1 MILQR
6 LKIEHFKRLRE
17 VDIQFPSIGIIGV
30 VGTNGAGKSTLF
42 EAMLWAL
49 FRPNAI
55 GVDNRDVVPRRS
67 VGLTTKVELTV
78 ETNDNVYTITRSLRI
93 TSGGSQRAEASI
105 FRGDEQEPIVTGANP
120 VSDYIRA
127 TLLRM
132 SPQSF
137 TTTFFTRQKELAFF
151 SDVGD
156 TERRKEMQR
165 LLDLDAIER
174 AQTKLREERTRERHT
189 LAARS
194 SQLADESDARDLDA
208 DLGIARSEEEQAVA
222 TVARLTAEFEERSA
236 RYETVAARLES
247 LRAMQRQ
254 FDLLAAER
262 QRAETAK
269 SAAETTRD
277 DAAQRI
283 DALHA
288 RAQRAAAIAPL
299 LDSLTA
305 TNEALA
311 DAEIAAAHAQHVAN
325 SARDLRESENRAV
338 ELSDTA
344 DAMIADLDALRD
356 LLFDWETL
364 DSEPPGAGRARM
376 VAAKLTAAAPLAIE
390 RVKER
395 DQLRALIRVA
405 EDAGRAADEAK
416 NRANKR
422 AELDA
427 RLAVVV
433 AGSDPAVRVAD
444 LERQERAH
452 AEDVTRLETELATLR
467 AEHAKYAALLKR
479 WEAAEAD
486 ADCPTCGR
494 PFTEDDAGI
503 MFASLRRSMETC
515 TRQGKAVSADL
526 DETRAAGRTVNG
538 ALQMER
544 DRLRQTETIVAQ
556 RDRAIAEE
564 RDAADR
570 MAHAEERLHAALAVV
585 GRRKAPSE
593 HDVIAFEAE
602 LALLERAA
610 NAAGA
615 ANRLA
620 TQLDQITMRIADQ
633 RQALAALGP
642 ATYDAARHEELRQER
657 VRLVALQTESAR
669 ITEEL
674 TALPTEESRRDGA
687 MAQIAACE
695 AAIAR
700 ATVEQAALGFDPS
713 AVAKTEEETAEAA
726 EVANQVQ
733 SALADSRVS
742 AANATNGVRRIEAEQ
757 TRLSVLRA
765 DVDRLAASVARYNLM
780 DDGFTDFSVALAA
793 RIQPKLGEYASDLIE
808 RMSNGRY
815 NRLAFDT
822 NYTPALYDGDLEKF
836 PVEKFSGG
844 ERDIA
849 ALAARIALS
858 QLLAARGGHE
868 IGFMVLDEVFGSL
881 DTERR
886 TLVLEALAAMGDIV
900 PQLFI
905 ISHVDDV
912 RMSPLMNE
920 VWTVAAQPDGSSAV
934 LRRDAADLLLGASA
948 FAAM

>member
-6 LKIEHFKRLRE
+6 LKIENFKRLRE
-17 VDIQFPSIGIIGV
+17 VDIEFPSIGIIGV

-67 VGLTTKVELTV
+67 TGLTTKVELTV
-78 ETNDNVYTITRSLRI
+78 ETGDNVYTIARSLRI
-93 TSGGSQRAEASI
+93 TAGGSQRVEASV
-105 FRGDEQEPIVTGANP
+105 FRGDAPDPVVTGANP
-120 VSDYIRA
+120 VSDYIRT

-132 SPQSF
+132 TPQSF

-151 SDVGD
+151 GGAGD

-174 AQTKLREERTRERHT
+174 AQGKLREERTRERHT
-189 LAARS
+189 LAARTG
-194 SQLADESDARDLDA
+194 QLADETDARDLDA
-208 DLGIARSEEEQAVA
+208 DLAVA
-222 TVARLTAEFEERSA
+222 HTAEEAATATVTSLQADFDTCSE
-236 RYETVAARLES
+236 RYETAAARLDAI
-247 LRAMQRQ
+247 RAVQRQ
-254 FDLLAAER
+254 FDALGAER
-262 QRAETAK
+262 QSASARK
-269 SAAETTRD
+269 SAAEATRD
-277 DAAQRI
+277 DALRRI
-283 DALHA
+283 AALQA
-288 RAQRAAAIAPL
+288 RAARAAEIAPL
-299 LDSLTA
+299 LASVGET
-305 TNEALA
+305 ERALA
-311 DAEIAAAHAQHVAN
+311 AAEIAAAHAQRVAE
-325 SARDLRESENRAV
+325 SRRDLRESENRAAQ
-338 ELSDTA
+338 LSATA

-364 DSEPPGAGRARM
+364 DDEPPGAGRARM

-405 EDAGRAADEAK
+405 EDAARAADEAK
-416 NRANKR
+416 TRANKR

-433 AGSDPAVRVAD
+433 AGGDPAPRVAD
-444 LERQERAH
+444 LERQERGFTEEVA
-452 AEDVTRLETELATLR
+452 RLETERTVLR
-467 AEHAKYAALLKR
+467 AEHTKYATLLKR
-479 WEAAEAD
+479 WESAEPD

-494 PFTEDDAGI
+494 PFTEDDAET
-503 MFASLRRSMETC
+503 MFASLRRSMDTC
-515 TRQGKAVSADL
+515 MVQGKQVGARLEDA
-526 DETRAAGRTVNG
+526 RNAGRTVSG
-538 ALQMER
+538 ALQTER
-544 DRLRQTETIVAQ
+544 DRLRQAETFIAQ
-556 RDRAIAEE
+556 RERAVAEE
-564 RDAADR
+564 RDAVERATR
-570 MAHAEERLHAALAVV
+570 AEQRLKDALAAA
-585 GRRKAPSE
+585 GRRKPPTE
-593 HDVIAFEAE
+593 QDIAGLEEE
-602 LALLERAA
+602 LSLLERAA
-610 NAAGA
+610 NAVGA

-620 TQLDQITMRIADQ
+620 TDTEKIAAQIAMQ
-633 RQALAALGP
+633 REALVALGP
-642 ATYDAARHEELRQER
+642 ATYDAARHEALRQDR
-657 VRLVALQTESAR
+657 VRLVALKTETAR
-669 ITEEL
+669 IAEEL
-674 TALPTEESRRDGA
+674 LALPAEEER
-687 MAQIAACE
+687 QE
-695 AAIAR
+695 AARGAIAECDATIAR
-700 ATVEQAALGFDPS
+700 TMDEQMTFGFNPDAVVEAEAE
-713 AVAKTEEETAEAA
+713 AVAAA
-726 EVANQVQ
+726 DVANRVQ
-733 SALADSRVS
+733 SALADARV
-742 AANATNGVRRIEAEQ
+742 AVANAQNAVQRVEAEQ

-765 DVDRLAASVARYNLM
+765 DVARLGASVAQYNLM

-881 DTERR
+881 DAERR

-920 VWTVAAQPDGSSAV
+920 VWTVAAQSDGTSAV
-934 LRRDAADLLLGASA
+934 LRREAADLLLGASA

>member
-6 LKIEHFKRLRE
+6 LRIENFKRLRE

-49 FRPNAI
+49 FRPNAV
-55 GVDNRDVVPRRS
+55 GTDNRDVVPRRS
-67 VGLTTKVELTV
+67 AGLTTKVELTV
-78 ETNDNVYTITRSLRI
+78 ETNDNVYTISRSLRI
-93 TSGGSQRAEASI
+93 TAGGSQRVEASV
-105 FRGDEQEPIVTGANP
+105 FRGDDPEPIVTGANP

-151 SDVGD
+151 ADVGD
-156 TERRKEMQR
+156 AERRREMQR
-165 LLDLDAIER
+165 LLDLDAVER

-189 LAARS
+189 LAART
-194 SQLADESDARDLDA
+194 SQLADETDARDLDSE
-208 DLGIARSEEEQAVA
+208 LSVARGAEEQAA
-222 TVARLTAEFEERSA
+222 AMVARLAAEFETRSA
-236 RYETVAARLES
+236 EYEMVATRLES
-247 LRAMQRQ
+247 RREVQRR
-254 FDLLAAER
+254 FDHLASERRAAE
-262 QRAETAK
+262 AAK
-269 SAAETTRD
+269 SAAVATRD
-277 DAAQRI
+277 DASRRI

-288 RAQRAAAIAPL
+288 RARRAAEIAPL
-299 LDSLTA
+299 LAARSETDA
-305 TNEALA
+305 ALSA
-311 DAEIAAAHAQHVAN
+311 AEIAAAHAQRVAD
-325 SARDLRESENRAV
+325 SARDLRESENRAA
-338 ELSDTA
+338 ELGTAA

-364 DSEPPGAGRARM
+364 DSEPPGVGRARL
-376 VAAKLTAAAPLAIE
+376 VAAQLTAAAPLAIE

-416 NRANKR
+416 HRANKR

-433 AGSDPAVRVAD
+433 ASGDPAGRVAE
-444 LERQERAH
+444 LERRERALT
-452 AEDVTRLETELATLR
+452 EDIARLETERAALR
-467 AEHAKYAALLKR
+467 TEHAKYATLLKQ
-479 WEAAEAD
+479 WEGAEPD

-494 PFTEDDAGI
+494 PFTEDDAGV
-503 MFASLRRSMETC
+503 MFASLRRSMDAC
-515 TRQGKAVSADL
+515 MSQGKAVSADL
-526 DETRAAGRTVNG
+526 EETRAAGRATSG
-538 ALQMER
+538 ALQAER
-544 DRLRQTETIVAQ
+544 ERLRQAETIVAQ
-556 RDRAIAEE
+556 RDRALAEE

-570 MAHAEERLHAALAVV
+570 ATRADAHLHSTLAAA
-585 GRRKAPSE
+585 GRRKPPTE
-593 HDVIAFEAE
+593 QDVAAFETE
-602 LALLERAA
+602 LGLLERAA
-610 NAAGA
+610 NAVGA

-620 TQLDQITMRIADQ
+620 AQLDRITAQVTEQ
-633 RQALAALGP
+633 RDALAALGP
-642 ATYDAARHEELRQER
+642 TTYDAARHEELRQER
-657 VRLVALQTESAR
+657 VRLVALQTEAAR

-674 TALPTEESRRDGA
+674 TSLPSEEARRDGA
-687 MAQIAACE
+687 SASIAECD

-700 ATVEQAALGFDPS
+700 TATEQAAPGYAP
-713 AVAKTEEETAEAA
+713 AAGATAEAEAVAAA
-726 EVANQVQ
+726 EIANRVQ
-733 SALADSRVS
+733 GALADARVA
-742 AANATNGVRRIEAEQ
+742 AANARHGVERIEAEQ
-757 TRLSVLRA
+757 TRLAVLRA

-881 DTERR
+881 DAERR

-920 VWTVAAQPDGSSAV
+920 VWTVAAQPDGTSAV

>member
-6 LKIEHFKRLRE
+6 LRIENFKRLRD

-67 VGLTTKVELTV
+67 AGLTTKVELTV
-78 ETNDNVYTITRSLRI
+78 ETNDAVYTISRSLRI
-93 TSGGSQRAEASI
+93 TAGGSQRVEASI
-105 FRGDEQEPIVTGANP
+105 FRGDDQEPLVTGANP
-120 VSDYIRA
+120 VSDYIRS

-151 SDVGD
+151 GDVGD

-174 AQTKLREERTRERHT
+174 AQTKLREERARERSL
-189 LAARS
+189 LAARG
-194 SQLADESDARDLDA
+194 SQLADDIAARDLDE
-208 DLGIARSEEEQAVA
+208 DLRIARGTEDAAVA
-222 TVARLTAEFEERSA
+222 MVTRLTAEFETCSA
-236 RYETVAARLES
+236 RYERIAARLES
-247 LRAMQRQ
+247 ARAMQRR
-254 FDLLAAER
+254 FEALASERRAAEIAR
-262 QRAETAK
+262 

-277 DAAQRI
+277 DAATRI
-283 DALHA
+283 ASLQA
-288 RAQRAAAIAPL
+288 RARRAAEIMPL
-299 LDSLTA
+299 LA
-305 TNEALA
+305 TMANTEAALA
-311 DAEIAAAHAQHVAN
+311 AADVAATHAQRVAE
-325 SARDLRESENRAV
+325 ATRDVRESERHAAQ
-338 ELSDTA
+338 LSATA
-344 DAMIADLDALRD
+344 DAMIGDLDALRD

-364 DSEPPGAGRARM
+364 DTEPPGVGRARM

-395 DQLRALIRVA
+395 DHLRALMRTA
-405 EDAGRAADEAK
+405 ENARRAADEAK
-416 NRANKR
+416 HRLNKR

-427 RLAVVV
+427 RLAVIV
-433 AGSDPAVRVAD
+433 AGGDLPARVAD
-444 LERQERAH
+444 LERQERALT
-452 AEDVTRLETELATLR
+452 EDVARLETELAGLR

-479 WEAAEAD
+479 WEAAEPD
-486 ADCPTCGR
+486 ANCPTCGR
-494 PFTEDDAGI
+494 PFTDEDAGV
-503 MFASLRRSMETC
+503 MLASLRHSIEAC
-515 TRQGKAVSADL
+515 TMAGKTVGARLEESRTAG
-526 DETRAAGRTVNG
+526 RAASG
-538 ALQMER
+538 ALQAER
-544 DRLRQTETIVAQ
+544 ERLRQAETASAQ
-556 RDRAIAEE
+556 RERALSEEREAAERAERAEE
-564 RDAADR
+564 Q
-570 MAHAEERLHAALAVV
+570 LHAALAAA
-585 GRRKAPSE
+585 GRRKPPTE
-593 HDVIAFEAE
+593 QDVTSLEAE
-602 LALLERAA
+602 LSLLERAA
-610 NAAGA
+610 NAVGA

-620 TQLDQITMRIADQ
+620 TQLDDVTARIATQ
-633 RQALAALGP
+633 RETLAALGP
-642 ATYDAARHEELRQER
+642 VTYDAVRHEDLRQER
-657 VRLVALQTESAR
+657 VRLVGLRTEAAR

-674 TALPTEESRRDGA
+674 TALPSEESRCDEAIRA
-687 MAQIAACE
+687 IAACDS
-695 AAIAR
+695 AIAR
-700 ATVEQAALGFDPS
+700 LTDEQSSLGFDPD
-713 AVAKTEEETAEAA
+713 AIATTEAEAA
-726 EVANQVQ
+726 AAAESAHQVQ
-733 SALADSRVS
+733 DALADARVA
-742 AANATNGVRRIEAEQ
+742 AANARNAVERVEAEQ
-757 TRLSVLRA
+757 TRLAVLRA
-765 DVDRLAASVARYNLM
+765 EVDRLEASVGRFDRM
-780 DDGFTDFSVALAA
+780 DRGFTDFSVALAA

-815 NRLAFDT
+815 TRLAFDT

-836 PVEKFSGG
+836 PIEKFSGG

-912 RMSPLMNE
+912 RLSPLMNE
-920 VWTVAAQPDGSSAV
+920 VWTVAAQPEGTSAV
-934 LRRDAADLLLGASA
+934 LRRDATDLLLNASA

>member
-277 DAAQRI
+277 DAARRI

-538 ALQMER
+538 TLQMER

-585 GRRKAPSE
+585 GRRKPPSE

-620 TQLDQITMRIADQ
+620 TQLDQITVRIADQ

>member
-6 LKIEHFKRLRE
+6 LKIENFKCLRD

-55 GVDNRDVVPRRS
+55 GTDNRDVVPRRS
-67 VGLTTKVELTV
+67 AGLTTTVELTV

-93 TSGGSQRAEASI
+93 TAGGSQRVEASI
-105 FRGDEQEPIVTGANP
+105 FRGDDQEPLVTGANP
-120 VSDYIRA
+120 VSDYIRT

-151 SDVGD
+151 GEVGD

-208 DLGIARSEEEQAVA
+208 DLRLARGVEEDATAAVA
-222 TVARLTAEFEERSA
+222 HLKADFDTRSA
-236 RYETVAARLES
+236 AYETVAARLES
-247 LRAMQRQ
+247 LRAVQRQ
-254 FDLLAAER
+254 FDHRASERRAAE
-262 QRAETAK
+262 TTK
-269 SAAETTRD
+269 SAAEATRD
-277 DAAQRI
+277 DALQRI
-283 DALHA
+283 GALHA
-288 RAQRAAAIAPL
+288 RAKRAAVIVPL
-299 LDSLTA
+299 LASLDA
-305 TNEALA
+305 TNDALA
-311 DAEIAAAHAQHVAN
+311 AAEAAAVHAQRVAE
-325 SARDLRESENRAV
+325 SARDLRESENQSAQ
-338 ELSDTA
+338 LAAAA
-344 DAMIADLDALRD
+344 DATIADLDALRE
-356 LLFDWETL
+356 LLFDWDTL
-364 DSEPPGAGRARM
+364 DHEPPGAERARM

-395 DQLRALIRVA
+395 DHMRVLIRVA
-405 EDAGRAADEAK
+405 EDAGRAAEEAK
-416 NRANKR
+416 HRANKR

-427 RLAVVV
+427 RLAVVI
-433 AGSDPAVRVAD
+433 AGGDPVSRVAE
-444 LERQERAH
+444 LERQERALT
-452 AEDVTRLETELATLR
+452 EDVTRQETELAALR
-467 AEHAKYAALLKR
+467 AEHAKYATLRKR
-479 WEAAEAD
+479 WEAAEPD

-494 PFTEDDAGI
+494 PFSEDDAEI
-503 MFASLRRSMETC
+503 TLASLRRSMDACMLE
-515 TRQGKAVSADL
+515 GKKVNARL
-526 DETRAAGRTVNG
+526 EETRTAGRATSG
-538 ALQMER
+538 TLQTER
-544 DRLRQTETIVAQ
+544 ERLRQAETITAQ
-556 RDRAIAEE
+556 RDRAVAEE
-564 RDAADR
+564 REAAARAARADEQLR
-570 MAHAEERLHAALAVV
+570 AALSAA
-585 GRRKAPSE
+585 GRRKPPTE
-593 HDVIAFEAE
+593 QDVRSLEKE
-602 LALLERAA
+602 LSLLERAA
-610 NAAGA
+610 NAGGP

-620 TQLDQITMRIADQ
+620 TQLDQITRRITTQ
-633 RQALAALGP
+633 RDALAVLGP
-642 ATYDAARHEELRQER
+642 PTYDATRHEELRQER
-657 VRLVALQTESAR
+657 MRLAALQTEATRISEELIALPAEEVRRDEAARKIAECDTVIAR
-669 ITEEL
+669 IG
-674 TALPTEESRRDGA
+674 S
-687 MAQIAACE
+687 
-695 AAIAR
+695 
-700 ATVEQAALGFDPS
+700 EQAALGYNPNAVTQVETE
-713 AVAKTEEETAEAA
+713 AVAAA

-733 SALADSRVS
+733 SALADARV
-742 AANATNGVRRIEAEQ
+742 AVANAHNGVERIEAEQ
-757 TRLSVLRA
+757 TRLAVLRA
-765 DVDRLAASVARYNLM
+765 DVDRLGASVARYNLM
-780 DDGFTDFSVALAA
+780 DDGFTDFSVSLAA

-920 VWTVAAQPDGSSAV
+920 VWTMAAQPDGTSAL
-934 LRRDAADLLLGASA
+934 LRRDAADFLLGASA

>member
-6 LKIEHFKRLRE
+6 LKIENFKRLRE
-17 VDIQFPSIGIIGV
+17 VNIEFPSIGIIGV

-67 VGLTTKVELTV
+67 AGLTTKVELTV
-78 ETNDNVYTITRSLRI
+78 ETGDNVYTIARSLRI
-93 TSGGSQRAEASI
+93 TSGGSQRVEANV
-105 FRGDEQEPIVTGANP
+105 FRGDDPDPVVTGANP
-120 VSDYIRA
+120 VSDYIRT

-132 SPQSF
+132 TPQSF

-151 SDVGD
+151 ADVGD

-174 AQTKLREERTRERHT
+174 AQSKLREERTRERHT

-194 SQLADESDARDLDA
+194 GQLADETGAQDLDQE
-208 DLGIARSEEEQAVA
+208 LSVARTAEDAATA
-222 TVARLTAEFEERSA
+222 TVARLKTEFDTCSE
-236 RYETVAARLES
+236 RYEAVAAS
-247 LRAMQRQ
+247 LDAMRAVQRQ
-254 FDLLAAER
+254 FDALSAER
-262 QRAETAK
+262 QAGATTK
-269 SAAETTRD
+269 SAAEATRD
-277 DAAQRI
+277 DATRRI
-283 DALHA
+283 AALDA
-288 RAQRAAAIAPL
+288 RAARAAEISPL
-299 LDSLTA
+299 LASADETDR
-305 TNEALA
+305 ALA
-311 DAEIAAAHAQHVAN
+311 AAEIAAAHAQRVAE
-325 SARDLRESENRAV
+325 SARDLRESENQAAQ
-338 ELSDTA
+338 LSANA

-364 DSEPPGAGRARM
+364 DAEPPGAGRARM

-395 DQLRALIRVA
+395 DQLRVLMRVA
-405 EDAGRAADEAK
+405 EDATRAADDTK
-416 NRANKR
+416 TRANKR

-433 AGSDPAVRVAD
+433 AGGDPAPRVAE
-444 LERQERAH
+444 LERQERGLT
-452 AEDVTRLETELATLR
+452 EEVTRLETELVALR
-467 AEHAKYAALLKR
+467 AEHGKYATLLKR
-479 WEAAEAD
+479 WEAADPD

-494 PFTEDDAGI
+494 PFTEDDADT
-503 MFASLRRSMETC
+503 MFASLHRSMDTC
-515 TRQGKAVSADL
+515 AVQGKAAGVRL
-526 DETRAAGRTVNG
+526 EETRSNGRAVNG
-538 ALQMER
+538 TLQAER
-544 DRLRQTETIVAQ
+544 ERLRQAETFIAQ
-556 RDRAIAEE
+556 RERAMAEE
-564 RDAADR
+564 RDAAER
-570 MAHAEERLHAALAVV
+570 ATRAEERLKMALPAA
-585 GRRKAPSE
+585 GRRKPPTE
-593 HDVIAFEAE
+593 QDVTGLEAE
-602 LALLERAA
+602 LSLLERAA
-610 NAAGA
+610 NSVGA

-620 TQLDQITMRIADQ
+620 LDLEKIVAHIAIQ
-633 RQALAALGP
+633 RDALIALGP
-642 ATYDAARHEELRQER
+642 ATYDAAQHEELRQER
-657 VRLVALQTESAR
+657 MRVVALTTEASR
-669 ITEEL
+669 IAEEVL
-674 TALPTEESRRDGA
+674 ALPAEEARQADARA
-687 MAQIAACE
+687 AIAACDDT
-695 AAIAR
+695 IAR
-700 ATVEQAALGFDPS
+700 TTSEQAALSFNPD
-713 AVAKTEEETAEAA
+713 AVTHAEAEAIAAA
-726 EVANQVQ
+726 EIANQVQ
-733 SALADSRVS
+733 GALSDARV
-742 AANATNGVRRIEAEQ
+742 AVANAQHAVQRVEAEQ

-765 DVDRLAASVARYNLM
+765 DVERLGASVARYNLM

-881 DTERR
+881 DAERR

-920 VWTVAAQPDGSSAV
+920 VWTVAAQPDGTSAV

>member
-6 LKIEHFKRLRE
+6 LKIENFKRLKE

-30 VGTNGAGKSTLF
+30 VGSNGAGKSTLF

-55 GVDNRDVVPRRS
+55 GTDNRDVVPRRS
-67 VGLTTKVELTV
+67 AGLMTRVELTV
-78 ETNDNVYTITRSLRI
+78 ETNDNVYTIARSLRI
-93 TSGGSQRAEASI
+93 TAGGSQRVEANI
-105 FRGDEQEPIVTGANP
+105 FRGDDQEPLVTGANA

-127 TLLRM
+127 TLLHM

-151 SDVGD
+151 GEVGD

-174 AQTKLREERTRERHT
+174 AQTKLSEERTRERHT
-189 LAARS
+189 LAART
-194 SQLADESDARDLDA
+194 SQLADETDARDLDE
-208 DLGIARSEEEQAVA
+208 DLRLARGVEQDA
-222 TVARLTAEFEERSA
+222 TTAVARLKGDFDARSA
-236 RYETVAARLES
+236 AYEIIAARLDA

-254 FDLLAAER
+254 FDELASER
-262 QRAETAK
+262 R
-269 SAAETTRD
+269 AAETTKGAAEATRD
-277 DAAQRI
+277 DASQRI
-283 DALHA
+283 GALHA
-288 RAQRAAAIAPL
+288 RAQRAATIAPL
-299 LDSLTA
+299 LASLDA
-305 TNEALA
+305 TNDALA
-311 DAEIAAAHAQHVAN
+311 AAEAAAVHAQRVAE
-325 SARDLRESENRAV
+325 SARDLRESENQSTQLAAA
-338 ELSDTA
+338 A
-344 DAMIADLDALRD
+344 DATIADLDALRE
-356 LLFDWETL
+356 LLFDWDTL
-364 DSEPPGAGRARM
+364 DHEPPGAERARM

-395 DQLRALIRVA
+395 DQMRVLIRVA
-405 EDAGRAADEAK
+405 EDAGRAAEEAK
-416 NRANKR
+416 HRANKR

-433 AGSDPAVRVAD
+433 AGGDPVSRVAE
-444 LERQERAH
+444 LERQERALT
-452 AEDVTRLETELATLR
+452 EDVTRQETELAALR
-467 AEHAKYAALLKR
+467 TEHAKYATLRKR
-479 WEAAEAD
+479 WEAAEPD

-494 PFTEDDAGI
+494 PFSEDDAEI
-503 MFASLRRSMETC
+503 TLASLRRSMDACMLE
-515 TRQGKAVSADL
+515 GKKVNARL
-526 DETRAAGRTVNG
+526 EETRTAGRATSG
-538 ALQMER
+538 TLQTER
-544 DRLRQTETIVAQ
+544 ERLRQAETITAQ
-556 RDRAIAEE
+556 RDRAVAEE
-564 RDAADR
+564 WEAAARAARADEQLR
-570 MAHAEERLHAALAVV
+570 AALSAA
-585 GRRKAPSE
+585 GRRKPPTE
-593 HDVIAFEAE
+593 QDVRSLEKE
-602 LALLERAA
+602 LSLLERAA
-610 NAAGA
+610 NAGGP

-620 TQLDQITMRIADQ
+620 SQLDQITRRITTQ
-633 RQALAALGP
+633 RDALVVLGLP
-642 ATYDAARHEELRQER
+642 TYDATRHEELRQER
-657 VRLVALQTESAR
+657 MRLAALQTEATRISEELIALPAEEVRRDEAARKIAECDTVIAR
-669 ITEEL
+669 IG
-674 TALPTEESRRDGA
+674 S
-687 MAQIAACE
+687 
-695 AAIAR
+695 
-700 ATVEQAALGFDPS
+700 EQAAIGYSPN
-713 AVAKTEEETAEAA
+713 AVAQTETEAVAAA

-733 SALADSRVS
+733 SALADARV
-742 AANATNGVRRIEAEQ
+742 AVANAHNGVERIEAEQ
-757 TRLSVLRA
+757 TRLAVLRA
-765 DVDRLAASVARYNLM
+765 DVDRLGASVARYNLM
-780 DDGFTDFSVALAA
+780 DDGFTDFSVSLAA

-920 VWTVAAQPDGSSAV
+920 VWTMAAQPDGTSAL

>member
-1 MILQR
+1 
-6 LKIEHFKRLRE
+6 
-17 VDIQFPSIGIIGV
+17 
-30 VGTNGAGKSTLF
+30 
-42 EAMLWAL
+42 
-49 FRPNAI
+49 
-55 GVDNRDVVPRRS
+55 
-67 VGLTTKVELTV
+67 
-78 ETNDNVYTITRSLRI
+78 
-93 TSGGSQRAEASI
+93 
-105 FRGDEQEPIVTGANP
+105 
-120 VSDYIRA
+120 
-127 TLLRM
+127 
-132 SPQSF
+132 
-137 TTTFFTRQKELAFF
+137 
-151 SDVGD
+151 
-156 TERRKEMQR
+156 
-165 LLDLDAIER
+165 
-174 AQTKLREERTRERHT
+174 
-189 LAARS
+189 
-194 SQLADESDARDLDA
+194 
-208 DLGIARSEEEQAVA
+208 
-222 TVARLTAEFEERSA
+222 
-236 RYETVAARLES
+236 
-247 LRAMQRQ
+247 MQRQ

-515 TRQGKAVSADL
+515 MRQGKAVSADL

-585 GRRKAPSE
+585 GRRKPPSE

-620 TQLDQITMRIADQ
+620 TQLDQITVRIADQ

>member
-6 LKIEHFKRLRE
+6 LKIENFKRLHD

-55 GVDNRDVVPRRS
+55 GTDNRDVVPRRS
-67 VGLTTKVELTV
+67 AGLTTKVELTV

-93 TSGGSQRAEASI
+93 TAGGSQRVEASI
-105 FRGDEQEPIVTGANP
+105 FRGNDQEPLVTGANP
-120 VSDYIRA
+120 VSDYIRT

-151 SDVGD
+151 GEVGD

-194 SQLADESDARDLDA
+194 SQLADESDARDLNEDLRLARGVEEDA
-208 DLGIARSEEEQAVA
+208 TAAVTRLKADFDARSDA
-222 TVARLTAEFEERSA
+222 
-236 RYETVAARLES
+236 YETIAARLES
-247 LRAMQRQ
+247 LRAVQRQ
-254 FDLLAAER
+254 FDHLASERRAAE
-262 QRAETAK
+262 TTK
-269 SAAETTRD
+269 SAAEAMRD
-277 DAAQRI
+277 DASQRI
-283 DALHA
+283 GALHA
-288 RAQRAAAIAPL
+288 RAERAAAIVPL
-299 LDSLTA
+299 LASLDA
-305 TNEALA
+305 TNDAL
-311 DAEIAAAHAQHVAN
+311 IAAEAAAVHAQRVAE
-325 SARDLRESENRAV
+325 SARDLRESENQAAQ
-338 ELSDTA
+338 LSAAA
-344 DAMIADLDALRD
+344 DATIADLDALRD

-364 DSEPPGAGRARM
+364 DHEPPGVERARM
-376 VAAKLTAAAPLAIE
+376 VAAKLTAAAPLAIA

-395 DQLRALIRVA
+395 DQVRALIRVA

-416 NRANKR
+416 HRANKR

-427 RLAVVV
+427 RHAVIV
-433 AGSDPAVRVAD
+433 AGGDPASRVAE
-444 LERQERAH
+444 LERQERALT
-452 AEDVTRLETELATLR
+452 EDVTRLETKLAALR
-467 AEHAKYAALLKR
+467 AEHAKYATLRKR
-479 WEAAEAD
+479 WEGVEPD

-494 PFTEDDAGI
+494 PFAEDDAEI
-503 MFASLRRSMETC
+503 MFASLHRSMDTC
-515 TRQGKAVSADL
+515 TLEGKKVNARL
-526 DETRAAGRTVNG
+526 EETRTAGRTASG
-538 ALQMER
+538 ALQAER
-544 DRLRQTETIVAQ
+544 ERLRQAETITAQ
-556 RDRAIAEE
+556 RDRAVAEE
-564 RDAADR
+564 RDAAT
-570 MAHAEERLHAALAVV
+570 HAARADEQLRAALSAA
-585 GRRKAPSE
+585 GRRKPPTE
-593 HDVIAFEAE
+593 QDVRSLEAE
-602 LALLERAA
+602 LSLLERAA
-610 NAAGA
+610 NAVEA

-620 TQLDQITMRIADQ
+620 TQLNQITTHIARQ
-633 RQALAALGP
+633 RDALAALGP
-642 ATYDAARHEELRQER
+642 PTYDAARHEALRQER
-657 VRLVALQTESAR
+657 MRLVSLQTEAAR

-674 TALPTEESRRDGA
+674 IALPAEEVRRDA
-687 MAQIAACE
+687 AFQKIAACDT
-695 AAIAR
+695 AIAR
-700 ATVEQAALGFDPS
+700 TSSEQAALGYNPD
-713 AVAKTEEETAEAA
+713 AVAQTEAEAAAAA

-733 SALADSRVS
+733 SALADARVVV
-742 AANATNGVRRIEAEQ
+742 ANAHNGVERIEAEQ
-757 TRLSVLRA
+757 TRLAVLRA
-765 DVDRLAASVARYNLM
+765 DVDRLGASVARYNLM
-780 DDGFTDFSVALAA
+780 DDGFTDFSVSLAA

-858 QLLAARGGHE
+858 QLLAARGGHD

-920 VWTVAAQPDGSSAV
+920 VWTVAAQPDGTSAV
-934 LRRDAADLLLGASA
+934 LRRDTVDLLLATSA

>member
-6 LKIEHFKRLRE
+6 LKIENFKRLKE

-30 VGTNGAGKSTLF
+30 VGPNGAGKSTLF

-55 GVDNRDVVPRRS
+55 GTDNRDVVPRRS
-67 VGLTTKVELTV
+67 AGLTTRVELTV
-78 ETNDNVYTITRSLRI
+78 ETNDNVYTIARSLRI
-93 TSGGSQRAEASI
+93 TAGGSQRVEANI
-105 FRGDEQEPIVTGANP
+105 FRGDDQEPLVTGANP

-127 TLLRM
+127 TLLHM

-151 SDVGD
+151 GEVGD

-189 LAARS
+189 LAART
-194 SQLADESDARDLDA
+194 SQLADETDARDLDE
-208 DLGIARSEEEQAVA
+208 DLRLARGVEQDA
-222 TVARLTAEFEERSA
+222 TTAVARLKGDFDAQSA
-236 RYETVAARLES
+236 AYETIAARLDA

-254 FDLLAAER
+254 FDELASER
-262 QRAETAK
+262 R
-269 SAAETTRD
+269 AAETTKGAAEATRD
-277 DAAQRI
+277 DASQRVG
-283 DALHA
+283 ALHA
-288 RAQRAAAIAPL
+288 RAQRAATIAPL
-299 LDSLTA
+299 LASLDA
-305 TNEALA
+305 TNDALA
-311 DAEIAAAHAQHVAN
+311 AAEAAAVHAQRVAE
-325 SARDLRESENRAV
+325 SARDLRESENQSTQLAAA
-338 ELSDTA
+338 A
-344 DAMIADLDALRD
+344 DATIADLDALRE
-356 LLFDWETL
+356 LLFDWDTL
-364 DSEPPGAGRARM
+364 DHEPPGAERARM

-395 DQLRALIRVA
+395 DQMRVLIRVA
-405 EDAGRAADEAK
+405 EDAGRAAEEAK
-416 NRANKR
+416 HRANKR

-433 AGSDPAVRVAD
+433 AGGDPVRRVAE
-444 LERQERAH
+444 LERQERALT
-452 AEDVTRLETELATLR
+452 EDVTRQETELAALR
-467 AEHAKYAALLKR
+467 AEHAKYATLRKR
-479 WEAAEAD
+479 WEAAEPD

-494 PFTEDDAGI
+494 PFSEDDAEI
-503 MFASLRRSMETC
+503 TLASLRRSMDACMLE
-515 TRQGKAVSADL
+515 GKKVNARL
-526 DETRAAGRTVNG
+526 EETRTAGRATSG
-538 ALQMER
+538 TLQTER
-544 DRLRQTETIVAQ
+544 ERLRQAETITAQ
-556 RDRAIAEE
+556 RDRAVAEE
-564 RDAADR
+564 REAAARAARADEQLR
-570 MAHAEERLHAALAVV
+570 AALSVA
-585 GRRKAPSE
+585 GRRKPPTE
-593 HDVIAFEAE
+593 QDVRSLEKE
-602 LALLERAA
+602 LSLLERAA
-610 NAAGA
+610 NAGGP

-620 TQLDQITMRIADQ
+620 TQLDQITRRITTQ
-633 RQALAALGP
+633 RDALVVLGP
-642 ATYDAARHEELRQER
+642 PTYDATRHEELRQER
-657 VRLVALQTESAR
+657 MRLAALQTEATRISEELIALPAEEVRRDEAARKIAECNTVIAR
-669 ITEEL
+669 IG
-674 TALPTEESRRDGA
+674 S
-687 MAQIAACE
+687 
-695 AAIAR
+695 
-700 ATVEQAALGFDPS
+700 EQAAIGYSPN
-713 AVAKTEEETAEAA
+713 AVAQTETEAVAAA

-733 SALADSRVS
+733 SALADARV
-742 AANATNGVRRIEAEQ
+742 AVANAHNGVERIEAEQ
-757 TRLSVLRA
+757 TRLAVLRA
-765 DVDRLAASVARYNLM
+765 DVDRLGASVARYNLM
-780 DDGFTDFSVALAA
+780 DDGFTDFSVSLAA

-920 VWTVAAQPDGSSAV
+920 VWTMAAQPDGTSAL

>member
-6 LKIEHFKRLRE
+6 LKIENFKRLRE

-78 ETNDNVYTITRSLRI
+78 ETNDNVYTIARSLRI
-93 TSGGSQRAEASI
+93 TAGGSQRVEASV
-105 FRGDEQEPIVTGANP
+105 FRGDEPEPIVTGANP
-120 VSDYIRA
+120 VSDFVRS

-156 TERRKEMQR
+156 AERRREMQR

-189 LAARS
+189 LSART
-194 SQLADESDARDLDA
+194 SQLADETDARDLDTE
-208 DLGIARSEEEQAVA
+208 LSLARGEEEQALA
-222 TVARLTAEFEERSA
+222 TVARLTAEFEACSA
-236 RYETVAARLES
+236 QYDTVAGRLES
-247 LRAMQRQ
+247 LRAVQRQ
-254 FDLLAAER
+254 FDLLASER
-262 QRAETAK
+262 QAAEATK
-269 SAAETTRD
+269 SAAAATRD
-277 DAAQRI
+277 DAGRLI

-288 RAQRAAAIAPL
+288 RARRASEIAPL
-299 LDSLTA
+299 IASLTD

-311 DAEIAAAHAQHVAN
+311 AAEIAAAHAQHV
-325 SARDLRESENRAV
+325 SDRARDLRESENRAAQ
-338 ELSDTA
+338 LSATA

-364 DSEPPGAGRARM
+364 DVEPPGVGRARM

-395 DQLRALIRVA
+395 DQLRALIRVG
-405 EDAGRAADEAK
+405 EEAGRATDEAK
-416 NRANKR
+416 TRANKR

-427 RLAVVV
+427 RLAVVM
-433 AGSDPAVRVAD
+433 ASGDPAVRVAE
-444 LERQERAH
+444 LERQERALT
-452 AEDVTRLETELATLR
+452 EDITRLETERVALR
-467 AEHAKYAALLKR
+467 AEHAKYATLLKR
-479 WEAAEAD
+479 WEAEEPD

-494 PFTEDDAGI
+494 PFSEDDAGV
-503 MFASLRRSMETC
+503 MFASLRRSMDAC
-515 TRQGKAVSADL
+515 MLAGKAAS
-526 DETRAAGRTVNG
+526 TRIEEARSAGRAVSG
-538 ALQMER
+538 ALQAER
-544 DRLRQTETIVAQ
+544 ERLRQAETINAQ
-556 RDRAIAEE
+556 RDRARADE

-570 MAHAEERLHAALAVV
+570 AAHADERLHAALAAA
-585 GRRKAPSE
+585 GRRKPPTE
-593 HDVIAFEAE
+593 QDIRAFEAE

-610 NAAGA
+610 NAVGA

-620 TQLDQITMRIADQ
+620 TQLDQITTQITEQ
-633 RQALAALGP
+633 RDALTALGP

-657 VRLVALQTESAR
+657 LRLVALQTEAAR

-674 TALPTEESRRDGA
+674 TALPAEEARRDA
-687 MAQIAACE
+687 AIAQIAACE
-695 AAIAR
+695 ATIIR
-700 ATVEQAALGFDPS
+700 TTGEQAALRYNEN
-713 AVAKTEEETAEAA
+713 AVAELETEAA
-726 EVANQVQ
+726 MAAEIANQVQ
-733 SALADSRVS
+733 SALADARV
-742 AANATNGVRRIEAEQ
+742 AVANARHGVQSIEAEQ
-757 TRLSVLRA
+757 TRLAVLRA

-920 VWTVAAQPDGSSAV
+920 VWTVAAQQDGTSAV

>member
-6 LKIEHFKRLRE
+6 LKIENFKRLRD

-67 VGLTTKVELTV
+67 AGLTTKVELTV
-78 ETNDNVYTITRSLRI
+78 ETDDNVYTIARSLRI
-93 TSGGSQRAEASI
+93 TAGGSQRVEATV
-105 FRGDEQEPIVTGANP
+105 FRGDDQEPLVTGANP
-120 VSDYIRA
+120 VSDFIRT

-174 AQTKLREERTRERHT
+174 AQAKLREERTRERHT

-194 SQLADESDARDLDA
+194 SQLADETDARDLDA
-208 DLGIARSEEEQAVA
+208 ELQVARGAEDAAVA
-222 TVARLTAEFEERSA
+222 TVARLMTEFEECSA
-236 RYETVAARLES
+236 RYDIIATQLES
-247 LRAMQRQ
+247 LRAVQRQ
-254 FDLLAAER
+254 FDVLSSER
-262 QRAETAK
+262 QTTELKKSSAVTTAE
-269 SAAETTRD
+269 
-277 DAAQRI
+277 DASRRI
-283 DALHA
+283 AALHA
-288 RAQRAAAIAPL
+288 RAARAAEIAPL
-299 LDSLTA
+299 LDALPD
-305 TNEALA
+305 TNAALA
-311 DAEIAAAHAQHVAN
+311 AAESAAAHAQRVTERT
-325 SARDLRESENRAV
+325 RDLRESENQATQ
-338 ELSDTA
+338 LSATA

-364 DSEPPGAGRARM
+364 DAELSGSDRARM
-376 VAAKLTAAAPLAIE
+376 LAAKLTAAAPLAIA

-395 DQLRALIRVA
+395 DQLRALMRVA
-405 EDAGRAADEAK
+405 EDVARAADEAK
-416 NRANKR
+416 HRANKR

-427 RLAVVV
+427 RLAVVIA
-433 AGSDPAVRVAD
+433 AGDPAERVAA
-444 LERQERAH
+444 LERQERALT
-452 AEDVTRLETELATLR
+452 EDIARLETERAGLL

-479 WEAAEAD
+479 WEAAEPD

-494 PFTEDDAGI
+494 PFTEADAGV
-503 MFASLRRSMETC
+503 MFSSLRRSKDAC
-515 TRQGKAVSADL
+515 TVAGKAVGTRL
-526 DETRAAGRTVNG
+526 EETRNAGRAANG
-538 ALQMER
+538 SLQTER
-544 DRLRQTETIVAQ
+544 ERLRQAETINAQ
-556 RDRAIAEE
+556 RDRALAEE

-570 MAHAEERLHAALAVV
+570 AARADDQMRAALSAA
-585 GRRKAPSE
+585 GRRKPPTE
-593 HDVIAFEAE
+593 QDVASLEAE
-602 LALLERAA
+602 LSLLERAA
-610 NAAGA
+610 NAVGA

-620 TQLDQITMRIADQ
+620 IQLDQITIQIAAQ
-633 RQALAALGP
+633 RDALAALGP
-642 ATYDAARHEELRQER
+642 VTYDATRHEELRQER
-657 VRLVALQTESAR
+657 VRLVTLQAEAAR

-674 TALPTEESRRDGA
+674 VALPLEEARRDTALTTIVES
-687 MAQIAACE
+687 E
-695 AAIAR
+695 ATIAR
-700 ATVEQAALGFDPS
+700 TTGEQAALGYNPD
-713 AVAKTEEETAEAA
+713 AVTRTEADAIAA
-726 EVANQVQ
+726 ADIANQVQ
-733 SALADSRVS
+733 SALADARVA
-742 AANATNGVRRIEAEQ
+742 AANARNGVAQIEAEQ

-765 DVDRLAASVARYNLM
+765 DVERLGASVARYNLM
-780 DDGFTDFSVALAA
+780 DDGFTDFSVSLAA

-920 VWTVAAQPDGSSAV
+920 VWTVAAQPDGTSAL
-934 LRRDAADLLLGASA
+934 LRRDATDLLLSASA

>member
-6 LKIEHFKRLRE
+6 LKIENFKRLKE

-30 VGTNGAGKSTLF
+30 VGSNGAGKSTLF

-55 GVDNRDVVPRRS
+55 GTDNRDVVPRRS
-67 VGLTTKVELTV
+67 AGLMTRVELTV
-78 ETNDNVYTITRSLRI
+78 ETNDNVYTIARSLRI
-93 TSGGSQRAEASI
+93 TAGGSQRVEANI
-105 FRGDEQEPIVTGANP
+105 FRGDDQEPLVTGANA

-127 TLLRM
+127 TLLHM

-151 SDVGD
+151 GEVGD

-189 LAARS
+189 LAART
-194 SQLADESDARDLDA
+194 SQLADETDARDLDE
-208 DLGIARSEEEQAVA
+208 DLRLARGVEQDA
-222 TVARLTAEFEERSA
+222 TTAVARLKGDFDARSA
-236 RYETVAARLES
+236 AYEIIAARLDA

-254 FDLLAAER
+254 FDELASER
-262 QRAETAK
+262 R
-269 SAAETTRD
+269 AAETTKGAAEATRD
-277 DAAQRI
+277 DASQRI
-283 DALHA
+283 GALHA
-288 RAQRAAAIAPL
+288 RAQRAATIAPL
-299 LDSLTA
+299 LASLDA
-305 TNEALA
+305 TNDALA
-311 DAEIAAAHAQHVAN
+311 AAEAAAVHAQRVAE
-325 SARDLRESENRAV
+325 SARDLRESENQSTQLAAA
-338 ELSDTA
+338 A
-344 DAMIADLDALRD
+344 DATIADLDALRE
-356 LLFDWETL
+356 LLFDWDTL
-364 DSEPPGAGRARM
+364 DHEPPGAERARM

-395 DQLRALIRVA
+395 DQMRVLIRVA
-405 EDAGRAADEAK
+405 EDAGRAAEEAK
-416 NRANKR
+416 HRANKR

-433 AGSDPAVRVAD
+433 AGGDPVSRVAE
-444 LERQERAH
+444 LERQERALT
-452 AEDVTRLETELATLR
+452 EDVTRQETELAALR
-467 AEHAKYAALLKR
+467 TEHAKYATLRKR
-479 WEAAEAD
+479 WEAAEPD

-494 PFTEDDAGI
+494 PFSEDDAEI
-503 MFASLRRSMETC
+503 TLASLRRSMDACMLE
-515 TRQGKAVSADL
+515 GKKVNARL
-526 DETRAAGRTVNG
+526 EETRTAGRATSG
-538 ALQMER
+538 TLQTER
-544 DRLRQTETIVAQ
+544 ERLRQAETITAQ
-556 RDRAIAEE
+556 RDRAVAEE
-564 RDAADR
+564 WEAAARAARADEQLR
-570 MAHAEERLHAALAVV
+570 AALSAA
-585 GRRKAPSE
+585 GRRKPPTE
-593 HDVIAFEAE
+593 QDVRSLEKE
-602 LALLERAA
+602 LSLLERAA
-610 NAAGA
+610 NAGGP

-620 TQLDQITMRIADQ
+620 SQLDQITRRITTQ
-633 RQALAALGP
+633 RDALVVLGLP
-642 ATYDAARHEELRQER
+642 TYDATRHEELRQER
-657 VRLVALQTESAR
+657 MRLAALQTEATRISEELIALPAEEVRRDEAARKIAECDTVIAR
-669 ITEEL
+669 IG
-674 TALPTEESRRDGA
+674 S
-687 MAQIAACE
+687 
-695 AAIAR
+695 
-700 ATVEQAALGFDPS
+700 EQAAIGYSPN
-713 AVAKTEEETAEAA
+713 AVAQTETEAVAAA

-733 SALADSRVS
+733 SALADARV
-742 AANATNGVRRIEAEQ
+742 AVANAHNGVERIEAEQ
-757 TRLSVLRA
+757 TRLAVLRA
-765 DVDRLAASVARYNLM
+765 DVDRLGASVARYNLM
-780 DDGFTDFSVALAA
+780 DDGFTDFSVSLAA

-920 VWTVAAQPDGSSAV
+920 VWTMAAQPDGTSAL